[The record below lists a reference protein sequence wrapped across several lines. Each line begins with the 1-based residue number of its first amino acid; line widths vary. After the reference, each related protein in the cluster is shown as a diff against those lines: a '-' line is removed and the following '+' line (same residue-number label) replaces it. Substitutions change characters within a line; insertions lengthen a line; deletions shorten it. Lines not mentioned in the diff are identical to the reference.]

1 MKFALGKK
9 AKFISDRS
17 GFAFPFREKVKEW
30 NGLLVHRSE
39 YEEKHPQLT
48 PRKPPFEP
56 QALFNSRVDR
66 TEVAIERLLLPN
78 PFTSSSSGTATITV
92 TEKNHGRATDDV
104 VRFRNVNPFDGFT
117 VSVLQQAL
125 GYSITKVT
133 DDSYTFS
140 ASSDETATV
149 GSIKGGG
156 FIVTAGPVTVV
167 G

>member
-30 NGLLVHRSE
+30 NGSIVHRSE

-56 QALFNSRVDR
+56 QALYNSRIDR
-66 TEVAIERLLLPN
+66 TEVAIERLLELN
-78 PFTSSSSGTATITV
+78 PFTSGSASSAVITV
-92 TEKNHGRATDDV
+92 KEVNHGRSTSDT
-104 VRFRNVNPFDGFT
+104 VRFRNVSPFDGFS
-117 VSVLQQAL
+117 VSVLQQAS
-125 GYSITKVT
+125 GYSITKV
-133 DDSYTFS
+133 DNDSYTFS
-140 ASSDETATV
+140 ANGETATI
-149 GSIKGGG
+149 GSKKGGG
-156 FIVTAGPVTVV
+156 GIVTAGPVTVV

>member
-30 NGLLVHRSE
+30 NGFIVHRSE

-56 QALFNSRVDR
+56 QALYNARVDR
-66 TEVAIERLLLPN
+66 TEVAIERLLVPN
-78 PFTSSSSGTATITV
+78 PFTSSSIGTATITV
-92 TEKNHGRATDDV
+92 TEKNHGRDTDDV
-104 VRFRNVNPFDGFT
+104 VRFRNVKPFAGFT
-117 VSVLQQAL
+117 ISVLQQAT
-125 GYSITKVT
+125 GYSITKVN

-140 ASSDETATV
+140 ANGETATLANT
-149 GSIKGGG
+149 KGGG
-156 FIVTAGPVTVV
+156 TIATAGPVTVV